1 MNLSMKQRLT
11 GIEDGHDAQGGGWI
25 GRVGLADANC
35 ISTVDKQQ
43 GPTVSHRELCPVSCD

>member
-11 GIEDGHDAQGGGWI
+11 GIEDGHDAQGGGRI

-43 GPTVSHRELCPVSCD
+43 GPTVSHRELCPASCD